1 MHTAHASRAVRRQFA
16 LPAAVATL
24 VPRAALALLAAL
36 TLLPAANV
44 AAAETAP
51 SASGG
56 GKPFHRVLIVGVS
69 PNFDQRCLFE
79 YALGSQIASP
89 QVTAVVSCDAMGSKM
104 ELTRENVEKIV
115 AERRVDAVIATRLVA
130 SKLDTKEGGGRDT
143 RGSAQYKATDARL
156 ENFYYGGWTAY
167 GVPVTYGEFQSSASI
182 TTLKGEVRLLTQ
194 VYSTADGTLVHS
206 METKSKNLE
215 SGSALARIAEPIAK
229 KLRREKI
236 VAR

>member
-1 MHTAHASRAVRRQFA
+1 MRTVPASRPAGRRPGVSAPVSAFA
-16 LPAAVATL
+16 LLVAL
-24 VPRAALALLAAL
+24 VV
-36 TLLPAANV
+36 LPGAGV
-44 AAAETAP
+44 AAAEAGASAP
-51 SASGG
+51 RGG
-56 GKPFHRVLIVGVS
+56 TPFHRVLIVGVT

-79 YALGSQIASP
+79 YALGAQLASE
-89 QVTAVVSCDAMGSKM
+89 QVTAVASCDAMGSKV
-104 ELTRENVEKIV
+104 ELTRANVEKVV

-130 SKLDTKEGGGRDT
+130 SKLSTEDGGGRDT
-143 RGSAQYKATDARL
+143 RGSAQYKATDFGY

-167 GVPVTYGEFQSSASI
+167 GVPVTYGEFQASASI

-194 VYSTADGTLVHS
+194 VYSTADATLVHS